1 VSRPRSQQS
10 HAAILQ
16 AAVELVVDGGLR
28 GTSIEAI
35 AARAGVGKTTIYRR
49 WKNKEELFA
58 EALRGIAIELP
69 DPDTGSVRGDVLG
82 LVAFNLEHV
91 SRNAAL
97 LMPRLMVEGADDP
110 QLFAV
115 MRQVLVDP
123 RRDVMRTILRRGVE
137 RGEVRADVDLDDAI
151 DLLIGPVIYEI
162 LITGADLPR
171 VAAATER
178 FIELALAGIASP
190 APARRRRDG

>member
-49 WKNKEELFA
+49 WRNKEELFA

-69 DPDTGSVRGDVLG
+69 DPDTGSVRGDILG

-137 RGEVRADVDLDDAI
+137 RGELRADVDLDDAI